1 MARTKTVLK
10 VKGLH
15 TPRLL
20 LWMKGFLDRTLHTG
34 GIDPENG
41 EISSSYITGQVARFE
56 EACEKRIAAAD
67 DKIKGLWAEA
77 DNKLIDYANLP
88 QIERVPDY
96 KDVPGITNG
105 AAARIHE
112 KAEKDK
118 AFREA
123 KRIDIVKRLSDIEN
137 LILAESIQ
145 VDEEIAA
152 TANQLSSCLAAYG
165 HGLLFKPVYPHMIP
179 SIDTSKYAGK
189 ICKIRERDT
198 TWNAMTC
205 VVKKEELKNDVV

>member
-1 MARTKTVLK
+1 MGKTNTVLK
-10 VKGLH
+10 VKGIH

-20 LWMKGFLDRTLHTG
+20 LWMKGFLDKTLHTG

-67 DKIKGLWAEA
+67 DKLKALWAEA

-88 QIERVPDY
+88 QIDVPDCR
-96 KDVPGITNG
+96 DATSATNG
-105 AAARIHE
+105 AAARMRE
-112 KAEKDK
+112 KAEEYK
-118 AFREA
+118 ASRDA
-123 KRIDIVKRLSDIEN
+123 KRIDIVKRLSDIAN

-152 TANQLSSCLAAYG
+152 TANQLSSGLAAYG

-198 TWNAMTC
+198 TWKAMTS